1 MCGRGHVHGWVG
13 SVRDDIGR
21 QSLLTEDQSRSWSV
35 IGSRLVRGGDIPFGV
50 DERLIMYRT
59 TGNHTSSS
67 TTAMDPQ
74 GSGPSARPRL
84 RNLVGGVVAIGAL
97 TFGIGAVLA
106 QEPGGR
112 DDPAVTDHPAIAEM
126 ARSDGLTGLSPA
138 SLSPS
143 PSPRELVGYGDNA
156 AIAEW
161 ATANG
166 LTGLSPASLTPTDD

>member
-1 MCGRGHVHGWVG
+1 MCGRGHVGGMGG

-21 QSLLTEDQSRSWSV
+21 QSLLTEGQPRSWSV
-35 IGSRLVRGGDIPFGV
+35 IGSPLVRVGDIPFGV
-50 DERLIMYRT
+50 DERLIMHRNH
-59 TGNHTSSS
+59 TGNHTSIS
-67 TTAMDPQ
+67 TATIDPQ
-74 GSGPSARPRL
+74 GSAPLGRPRL

-97 TFGIGAVLA
+97 TFGIGAALA
-106 QEPGGR
+106 QETGGR
-112 DDPAVTDHPAIAEM
+112 HDPAVTDHPAIAEM

-143 PSPRELVGYGDNA
+143 PTVLAGYGDNA

-166 LTGLSPASLTPTDD
+166 LTGLSPASLAPIDD